1 MTSNMERE
9 GVQYAVSLFTRSEGP
24 NRNILNAHGRSCEE
38 NPPKLSPGENQNKRV
53 FGQAGPTRTRRHEIL
68 RPLPHPTARVHPVP
82 WAGSTRAPRRVGT
95 RAAAGPAREH
105 VGHAPSSGRGDERKE
120 SAATLAPPSGFGS
133 ALAGALGFLRSS
145 DMFFMHVFLGTWSW
159 ICCDLI

>member
-1 MTSNMERE
+1 MERE

-105 VGHAPSSGRGDERKE
+105 VGDGETRGRNLLPRWRLLPASALLLLGRWASSGVQ
-120 SAATLAPPSGFGS
+120 TC
-133 ALAGALGFLRSS
+133 FLC
-145 DMFFMHVFLGTWSW
+145 MFFWAHGVGFVV
-159 ICCDLI
+159 I

>member
-1 MTSNMERE
+1 MERE

-95 RAAAGPAREH
+95 RAAAGPARSTWET
-105 VGHAPSSGRGDERKE
+105 GRREEGICCH
-120 SAATLAPPSGFGS
+120 
-133 ALAGALGFLRSS
+133 AGASFRLRLCSCWGAGLPQE
-145 DMFFMHVFLGTWSW
+145 FRHVFYACFFGHMEL
-159 ICCDLI
+159 DLL

>member
-1 MTSNMERE
+1 MERE

-105 VGHAPSSGRGDERKE
+105 VGDGETRGRNLLSRWV
-120 SAATLAPPSGFGS
+120 
-133 ALAGALGFLRSS
+133 AGASFRLRLCSCWGAGLPQE
-145 DMFFMHVFLGTWSW
+145 FRHVFYACFFGHMEL
-159 ICCDLI
+159 DLL